1 MQTGTCV
8 AIYLIGL
15 AVHVLY
21 FSVVYFSVE
30 AACLPA
36 KQCALG
42 AENVECRQEK
52 IMVIHLNQ

>member
-15 AVHVLY
+15 AVHMLY

-30 AACLPA
+30 AACK